1 MMSTI
6 TVSSAASAALTGPRT
21 RSLIA
26 ARTSSGT
33 QSCLPRIRRPGGYQ
47 PVRTGIGPDRPPA
60 GPLILAHR
68 GSSGPGRPENTVAA
82 ADAALS
88 AGADGVEVDV
98 RLSADGKLVCSHDV
112 DLFRLAG
119 TPMPVS
125 SSTAAALRS
134 VVLPGGHTLALLEE
148 LLSAVAG
155 YGRRRVVV
163 EAKACPDP
171 AAAREV
177 AGALLEVLG
186 GFAADLDIT
195 VSCFDPVLLGMVRT
209 GLAHL
214 EVGTALLGSSFEGA
228 ANLLRQA
235 LDEGHDEIHP
245 NLFSLLRSPN
255 VAEAARTL
263 GVGVT
268 CWTVNR
274 ARHVARL
281 ADLGVEAL
289 ITDDVPS
296 VRAALRY
303 RPRLRIGPAA
313 QPGGVGTDVAMR

>member
-1 MMSTI
+1 MSTV
-6 TVSSAASAALTGPRT
+6 TGSSAASSALTGART
-21 RSLIA
+21 RSLMV
-26 ARTSSGT
+26 ARTSTVT
-33 QSCLPRIRRPGGYQ
+33 QSCLSRTRRPSGYR
-47 PVRTGIGPDRPPA
+47 PIGTAVGADRRPA

-68 GSSGPGRPENTVAA
+68 GSARPDRPENTVAA

-98 RLSADGKLVCSHDV
+98 RASADRKLVCSHDA

-119 TPMPVS
+119 TPVPVRTR
-125 SSTAAALRS
+125 TAAALRS
-134 VVLPGGHTLALLEE
+134 VLLPGGHQLALLEE

-171 AAAREV
+171 AAALEV
-177 AGALLEVLG
+177 AGALREVLA

-195 VSCFDPVLLGMVRT
+195 VSSFDPVLLGLVRT
-209 GLAHL
+209 ALADL
-214 EVGTALLGSSFEGA
+214 GIGTALLGSAFEGA
-228 ANLLRQA
+228 ANLLRRA
-235 LDEGHDEIHP
+235 LDDGHDEIHP

-255 VAEAARTL
+255 VAETARTL

-281 ADLGVEAL
+281 ADLGVDAL
-289 ITDDVPS
+289 ITDDAAG

-303 RPRLRIGPAA
+303 RPRPSDRAGCSAGSLGN
-313 QPGGVGTDVAMR
+313 DLAMR